1 MGSDRIGCVDPA
13 RSVEDLEHLR
23 RRLAENDGLLRSRS
37 DHYLLL
43 GGVTRLKILALLE
56 CAGELCVCDLAT
68 ILEITPAAVSQHLG
82 RLRSAGLVASRRDK
96 MTIFY
101 RRTESELLPP
111 LCFPALGPG

>member
-1 MGSDRIGCVDPA
+1 MTPENISCVDPA
-13 RSVEDLEHLR
+13 RSVEDLERFR

-37 DHYLLL
+37 DHYSLL

-68 ILEITPAAVSQHLG
+68 ILEMTPAAVSQHLG

-101 RRTESELLPP
+101 RRTDLELLPS
-111 LCFPALGPG
+111 LCFPALERR